1 MIAYNT
7 NSEDGYVMTS
17 IDWVAG
23 RRENEEGFLEGGFGS
38 KRLVGGWLMS
48 DRLSWVGS
56 HGRDMFGRC
65 STYHQTASIV
75 SNLLISL

>member
-1 MIAYNT
+1 MGDMIAYNT

-38 KRLVGGWLMS
+38 KRLVDVRPSFMGRLARTRYVWSLFHLSS
-48 DRLSWVGS
+48 DREYS
-56 HGRDMFGRC
+56 F
-65 STYHQTASIV
+65 
-75 SNLLISL
+75 

>member
-23 RRENEEGFLEGGFGS
+23 RRENEEGFLEGGFGR

-48 DRLSWVGS
+48 DF
-56 HGRDMFGRC
+56 HG
-65 STYHQTASIV
+65 
-75 SNLLISL
+75 

>member
-38 KRLVGGWLMS
+38 KRLVDVRPMIF
-48 DRLSWVGS
+48 
-56 HGRDMFGRC
+56 HG
-65 STYHQTASIV
+65 
-75 SNLLISL
+75 